1 MDSYRELNVYR
12 KAYEQAKRVYELT
25 KKFPKEETYGMTSQM
40 RRASVGIPLCIAE
53 GYGKQETGKE
63 THRFLSMARGSSVEM
78 DVLLDFSKDFGYISG
93 SEYQEAKAA
102 QEAIGK
108 MLTGLMKSLKEK
120 HSLS

>member
-1 MDSYRELNVYR
+1 MDSYKELNVYK

-25 KKFPKEETYGMTSQM
+25 KKYPKEEAYGMTGQM
-40 RRASVGIPLCIAE
+40 RRASVSIPLNLAE
-53 GYGKQETGKE
+53 GYGKAELGRE
-63 THRFLSMARGSSVEM
+63 PLRFISMARGSSMEM
-78 DVLLDFSKDFGYISG
+78 EVLLDFSKDLGYISE

-102 QEAIGK
+102 QEEIGK